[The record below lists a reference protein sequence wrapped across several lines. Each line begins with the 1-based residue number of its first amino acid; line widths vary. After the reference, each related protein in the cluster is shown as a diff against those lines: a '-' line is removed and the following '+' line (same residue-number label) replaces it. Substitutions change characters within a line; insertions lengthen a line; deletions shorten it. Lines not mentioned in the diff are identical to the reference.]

1 MQYNG
6 VTFTVTAFGTIHD
19 EPHGE
24 TKETMYKVVFDR
36 DEMTTTGGIAEWV
49 LNPTEVWME
58 AQDWDDFIG
67 RWYSASRCYHDY
79 DCCGNWYDNQG
90 EVLKA
95 TTWQGVLYIIQSSTL
110 NV

>member
-6 VTFTVTAFGTIHD
+6 VTFTVTAFGTIDD

-24 TKETMYKVVFDR
+24 TKETVYRIMFDR
-36 DEMTTTGGIAEWV
+36 DDIPNVTTE
-49 LNPTEVWME
+49 EWME
-58 AQDWDDFIG
+58 AQDWDEFIG
-67 RWYSASRCYHDY
+67 RWFSHQRCCHDY
-79 DCCGNWYDNQG
+79 DCCGNWYNNQG

>member
-6 VTFTVTAFGTIHD
+6 VSFDVTAFGTIHD
-19 EPHGE
+19 EPRGE
-24 TKETMYKVVFDR
+24 TRETMWKVVFDR
-36 DEMTTTGGIAEWV
+36 DTISDRWGVG
-49 LNPTEVWME
+49 PTETWMA
-58 AQDWDDFIG
+58 AQDWDEFIG
-67 RWYSASRCYHDY
+67 RWFSHQRCYHDY